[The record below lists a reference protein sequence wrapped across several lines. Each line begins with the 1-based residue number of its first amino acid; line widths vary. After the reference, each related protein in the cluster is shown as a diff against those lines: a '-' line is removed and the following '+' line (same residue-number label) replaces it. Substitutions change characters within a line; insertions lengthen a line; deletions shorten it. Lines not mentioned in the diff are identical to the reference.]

1 MRFFRRGKGASDPR
15 KPSLDLTGKTPA
27 VRASICT
34 GEQVAGFKD
43 TQTGRFTEVIL
54 IRTEADFEEFLQTY
68 GLTAEQVER
77 IY

>member
-1 MRFFRRGKGASDPR
+1 MRFFRRGKGATAPT

-27 VRASICT
+27 VRSSICT
-34 GEQVAGFKD
+34 GEQVAGFRD

-68 GLTAEQVER
+68 GLDAGQVER
-77 IY
+77 IW